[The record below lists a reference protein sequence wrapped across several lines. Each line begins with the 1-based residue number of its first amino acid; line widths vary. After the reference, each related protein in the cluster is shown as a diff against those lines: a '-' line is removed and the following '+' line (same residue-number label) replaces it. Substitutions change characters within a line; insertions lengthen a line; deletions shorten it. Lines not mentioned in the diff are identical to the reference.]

1 MNTYWRLLGF
11 AKPIEKYAIPYF
23 FSVLFHAI
31 FNTFN
36 FVLIIPILNTLFES
50 SVAKEVVTQ
59 MPEFALNTAYFQG
72 LINYALYVIWG
83 PGYQVMDVLILLA
96 IIIVVSV
103 FLSNLF
109 KYFSQRTMENM
120 RIDTLEKIRNKV
132 YKYVMGMHVGFFSNE
147 RKGDIISK
155 ITSDVQV
162 VRFCITNTLQVVF
175 REPFLIFGYLF
186 ALIKISWELTIF
198 TALFLP
204 ITAFIIGRIV
214 KKLRSSAKRAQE
226 NFGEMS
232 SALDESLAGVKIIKA
247 YNATDYIV
255 SKFKD
260 INKRYSKISKYISRR
275 QQLASPMSE
284 FLGISAVSIIL
295 IFGGKLVLGGSLDAA
310 DFMAYIAIFSQ
321 ITRPVRT
328 LADSF
333 TTINQGIAA
342 GERVLGLLDTEN
354 EIKDKENAIE
364 LAEFN
369 NEIEFKDV
377 RMSYDKTREII
388 KGISFTIKKGETVA
402 LVGQSGGGK
411 STIADLIPRFYDVSS
426 GAILVDGI
434 DIKDYKKDSLR
445 GIMGMVAQD
454 SFMFND
460 TIENNIRFGNL
471 AATME
476 DVENAAKIANA
487 HKFIMEN
494 ELGYQNSIGDR
505 GMKLSGGQR
514 QRISIARA
522 VLKNPE
528 ILILDEATSAL
539 DTESEVLVQRAL
551 ESLLKGRTSV
561 VIAHRLSTIRNADK
575 IIVIEEGQIVEQGN
589 HQELMANKGV
599 YAKLIEMQ
607 QLS

>member
-471 AATME
+471 TATME